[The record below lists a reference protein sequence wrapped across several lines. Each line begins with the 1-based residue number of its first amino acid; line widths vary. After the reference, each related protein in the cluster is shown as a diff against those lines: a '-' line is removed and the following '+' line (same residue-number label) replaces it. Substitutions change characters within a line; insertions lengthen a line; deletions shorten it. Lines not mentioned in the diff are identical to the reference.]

1 MTTWWDSA
9 RTALD
14 SARTAVR
21 KAAAVVVCA
30 ARTSARMATAGARVL
45 VAYLALS
52 ATAVRPARAH
62 GYLAY
67 PAARNVQ
74 RNTGY
79 CPSCLN
85 AGGTDA
91 VFAKGLPGR
100 WGVCGDPY
108 DSSRPHEKGPFKIA
122 GTYKSGGTLDA
133 KVTLTANH
141 EGRWSLRLCT
151 DPTKVTQRCF
161 DKILLRRADGRGPFT
176 PVPGEAYDFRVRY
189 RLPKVRCARC
199 VLQWTYET
207 GNSCNPPGIAA
218 PKAWLPSCAAS
229 TDGEQFWNCADIA
242 IA

>member
-1 MTTWWDSA
+1 MTWPTTWSGMLGA
-9 RTALD
+9 
-14 SARTAVR
+14 AVR
-21 KAAAVVVCA
+21 KAVAVVACA
-30 ARTSARMATAGARVL
+30 VHAGARVVTTGARVL

-52 ATAVRPARAH
+52 ATAVRPARGH
-62 GYLAY
+62 GYLAG

-74 RNTGY
+74 RNSGW
-79 CPSCLN
+79 CPGCLN
-85 AGGTDA
+85 AGGPK
-91 VFAKGLPGR
+91 VVYAKGLPGR
-100 WGVCGDPY
+100 WGVCGDPWNVK
-108 DSSRPHEKGPFKIA
+108 RIHEQGPYKIA

-151 DPTKVTQRCF
+151 DPKGLTQACF
-161 DKILLRRADGRGPFT
+161 DKILLRRADGKGPFT
-176 PVPGEAYDFRVRY
+176 PVPGQSYDFRVAY

-218 PKAWLPSCAAS
+218 PKPGLPSCAAS

-242 IA
+242 IV